1 MAEELS
7 HDRGTARFV
16 ATIDD
21 RFAGEAHY
29 TLSGDVA
36 AFDHTEVPPEFGGR
50 GVAGRLVRYAMD
62 EVRAAGEWK
71 VRPTCPYV
79 IHWFR
84 QHPEYN
90 DLLA

>member
-1 MAEELS
+1 MAEEIT
-7 HDRGTARFV
+7 HDHAGNRFV
-16 ATIDD
+16 LSVDGQP
-21 RFAGEAHY
+21 AGEAHY

-50 GVAGRLVRYAMD
+50 GIAGRLVQHAMD
-62 EVRAAGEWK
+62 AVRAAGEWK

-79 IHWFR
+79 KHWFS
-84 QHPEYN
+84 QHPDYS